1 MLPLKK
7 IYIDSRDRTPD
18 SKSASN
24 FKIELPYTVQM
35 PENTVFFVTD
45 VCIPHVWNTI
55 EEEFNDCLF
64 LSYIVPGASS
74 ALTEKYVVVTL
85 TEGNYTLSELAT
97 ELQTRL
103 NGARLPSDAANIAFV
118 VTSDLRNN
126 TIRISLASTANPD
139 ICFKLHTDA
148 EVIRDSRNYWTTVDP
163 GNLRSANDVITNVAL
178 TKRDTVLTTGF
189 VNLNHIN
196 NVYITSPN
204 LGSFDTLATFSNN
217 IVKKV
222 PVTAGYGF
230 MVVDQVMTTNDF
242 LDCSRQTLRTLEFH
256 LRDGRGREIDLKGMY
271 VTFSLV
277 FNKYN
282 LEM

>member
-45 VCIPHVWNTI
+45 VCIPHVWKTI
-55 EEEFNDCLF
+55 EEEFNDSLF

-103 NGARLPSDAANIAFV
+103 NGARMSSDV
-118 VTSDLRNN
+118 
-126 TIRISLASTANPD
+126 
-139 ICFKLHTDA
+139 
-148 EVIRDSRNYWTTVDP
+148 
-163 GNLRSANDVITNVAL
+163 SA
-178 TKRDTVLTTGF
+178 
-189 VNLNHIN
+189 
-196 NVYITSPN
+196 Y
-204 LGSFDTLATFSNN
+204 SF
-217 IVKKV
+217 
-222 PVTAGYGF
+222 
-230 MVVDQVMTTNDF
+230 
-242 LDCSRQTLRTLEFH
+242 CS
-256 LRDGRGREIDLKGMY
+256 Y
-271 VTFSLV
+271 
-277 FNKYN
+277 
-282 LEM
+282 